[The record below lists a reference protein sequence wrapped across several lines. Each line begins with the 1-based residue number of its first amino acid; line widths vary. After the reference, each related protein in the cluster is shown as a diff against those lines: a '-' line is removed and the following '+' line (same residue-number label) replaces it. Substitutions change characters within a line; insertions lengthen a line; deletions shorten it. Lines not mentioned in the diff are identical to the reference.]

1 MSAQSSR
8 QKGFVLVLTLWMLA
22 IITIAAGY
30 LADRVMHAMELAQGA
45 QKNTQVLL
53 DLSETRA
60 EILFRLGT
68 TNLSL
73 YGLGRGPDDSVA
85 LDNRPYRGVGGT
97 IVRLQDNRGL
107 LNLNIVSN
115 DRLHRFLGIL
125 DVPADQRGVLM
136 DTLHDYMDADS
147 LKRLNGAE
155 APEYAAAG
163 LPPPRNERLSTPFE
177 PRRILAWRG
186 LNQLWDNDRLPS
198 LSTTSYSVALNP
210 NTAPWEVLATLPG
223 MTNEVARNIIVQRKL
238 IPFASPDLFAQLS
251 GIPPALL
258 FLQIIMLPSDAVRVT
273 QSAPGLSWALQYNVS
288 LTPNEGNGPWRIDYF
303 YKTRLTYK
311 DDKVKDIPE
320 LPKRSTLPATLSA
333 PFLPPT

>member
-30 LADRVMHAMELAQGA
+30 LADRVMRAMELAQRS

-68 TNLSL
+68 TRLSL
-73 YGLGRGPDDSVA
+73 YGLGQGPDDSVA
-85 LDNRPYRGVGGT
+85 LDNRPYRGVGET

-107 LNLNIVSN
+107 LNLNAVTD
-115 DRLHRFLGIL
+115 DRLYRLLGVL
-125 DVPADQRGVLM
+125 DVPGEMRGRLM
-136 DTLHDYMDADS
+136 DTLRDYIDEDD

-155 APEYAAAG
+155 ASEYAALN
-163 LPPPRNERLSTPFE
+163 LPPPRNEKLVTPFE
-177 PRRILAWRG
+177 PKRIINWSEQR
-186 LNQLWDNDRLPS
+186 QLWKDDRLPS
-198 LSTTSYSVALNP
+198 LTTTSTVAALNP

-223 MTNEVARNIIVQRKL
+223 VTNEVAHLIITKRELEPFVSQGQIVALSGVELPSL
-238 IPFASPDLFAQLS
+238 IPT
-251 GIPPALL
+251 
-258 FLQIIMLPSDAVRVT
+258 IIAFPGDAVRIT
-273 QSAPGLSWALQYNVS
+273 QSVPGLPWALQYNVS
-288 LTPNEGNGPWRIDYF
+288 LTPNSDRGPWRIDYH

-311 DDKVKDIPE
+311 NDKVKDIPE
-320 LPKRSTLPATLSA
+320 LPKRSTLPATFSA
-333 PFLPPT
+333 PFLPPA